1 MLKNKKK
8 DFEESLIE
16 EEFFLSE
23 TMIDIWKM
31 KLGMKFLSL
40 ANEGWKSNF
49 EFHNPRSSIRGTFIP
64 LQCRAISF
72 FFFLIDCT
80 ENATLEDPLEG
91 VDFAPPLFFLS
102 FFFLPHPT
110 EAQKK
115 EYSRRNS
122 QSISFHAYLTS
133 FYVWCRDMSKLH
145 GMMYES
151 SFDSNPKK
159 INPLYSSIL

>member
-1 MLKNKKK
+1 MKGENLVLN
-8 DFEESLIE
+8 FLIRDLRSVARS
-16 EEFFLSE
+16 FLYNVAP
-23 TMIDIWKM
+23 
-31 KLGMKFLSL
+31 F
-40 ANEGWKSNF
+40 
-49 EFHNPRSSIRGTFIP
+49 P
-64 LQCRAISF
+64 

-80 ENATLEDPLEG
+80 EHATLEDPLEG

-133 FYVWCRDMSKLH
+133 FYV
-145 GMMYES
+145 
-151 SFDSNPKK
+151 
-159 INPLYSSIL
+159 